1 LTAWR
6 TVAGSYELQ
15 RIIATFAIP
24 EPLSIAILKNEGIYA
39 AITHAERQIEQ
50 IHRRVIMGEEIPHHE
65 KVFSIFE
72 EHTEWIVKG
81 KAGCP
86 QELGL
91 RVCMVESRQGF
102 ILHYKVMQQQTDDQV
117 TVSIIAETKEQYP
130 ELAGCSFDKGFHSQS
145 NQERL
150 KELLDRITM
159 PKKGKLSA
167 ADKVREYDPTFQDTK
182 RQHSAVESA
191 IGALQNHGLD
201 VCPDRGLDAFHR
213 YVAIGILARNLQ
225 ILGHKLQLKE
235 KKRRKRIERYRRTWN
250 DNRAEEVAACC
261 G

>member
-130 ELAGCSFDKGFHSQS
+130 ELAGCSFDKGFHSASKNRPKPTS
-145 NQERL
+145 NPIFRKSNAVTVRILAAGPLRL
-150 KELLDRITM
+150 K
-159 PKKGKLSA
+159 
-167 ADKVREYDPTFQDTK
+167 
-182 RQHSAVESA
+182 
-191 IGALQNHGLD
+191 NHPPPD
-201 VCPDRGLDAFHR
+201 V
-213 YVAIGILARNLQ
+213 
-225 ILGHKLQLKE
+225 
-235 KKRRKRIERYRRTWN
+235 KKRGFRSSTSYLALSTCPEKGSPAGR
-250 DNRAEEVAACC
+250 
-261 G
+261 

>member
-1 LTAWR
+1 MLRA
-6 TVAGSYELQ
+6 S
-15 RIIATFAIP
+15 IATLSGSVPPVP
-24 EPLSIAILKNEGIYA
+24 EIMQSIYLDGGRIGVA
-39 AITHAERQIEQ
+39 AEADGKVLAERQIEQ

-102 ILHYKVMQQQTDDQV
+102 ILHYQVMQQQTDDQV

-191 IGALQNHGLD
+191 AFDIKKILPEEKQAVIEKTLESVDHNSLKPVKEALGD
-201 VCPDRGLDAFHR
+201 DYSYDEIKMV
-213 YVAIGILARNLQ
+213 LALRQYQSRNPTD
-225 ILGHKLQLKE
+225 G
-235 KKRRKRIERYRRTWN
+235 N
-250 DNRAEEVAACC
+250 N
-261 G
+261 